1 MPAEGT
7 KPKKKSLL
15 SKMKKV
21 MAPKSKPTPQGP
33 PPPPLPKRSKKKA
46 PQNLD
51 VALQDLAE
59 AEIYWTDAGGAEMG
73 PSAWAEY
80 KAALF
85 DKDAHLDG
93 RVRAP
98 GVLDEWA
105 RAGDVPVI
113 AALIAGSP

>member
-1 MPAEGT
+1 
-7 KPKKKSLL
+7 
-15 SKMKKV
+15 MKKV

-59 AEIYWTDAGGAEMG
+59 AEIYWTDASGADMG

-85 DKDAHLDG
+85 DRDARLGG

-98 GVLDEWA
+98 GVLDEWT
-105 RAGDVPVI
+105 RASDISAIV
-113 AALIAGSP
+113 ALDLDSD

>member
-1 MPAEGT
+1 
-7 KPKKKSLL
+7 
-15 SKMKKV
+15 